1 MKFRRRVQVI
11 ESEPQQIEQP
21 DGLDSMTLP
30 ELMAELAQLDQL
42 IDGEQDQ
49 ITEWFDLRRS
59 GDLHDGEYNRR
70 VSYLGQRVAN
80 AHEKKAEILRLID
93 QKNRELAQRA
103 LGA

>member
-1 MKFRRRVQVI
+1 MKFRRRVQAI
-11 ESEPQQIEQP
+11 ESEPQQIEQS

-49 ITEWFDLRRS
+49 ITEWFGLRCS

-70 VSYLGQRVAN
+70 VSYLGQQVAN